1 MDQFVRDLITS
12 FVSAG
17 LVALMSAGVVL
28 TYATT
33 RIFNLGY
40 AGVAYS
46 AAYIFFELNTGAGW
60 PSWAAA
66 VFVIV
71 VVCPLVGLILDVAIF
86 RRLALASETAQIVA
100 TVGVLLSLPA
110 LCIYVVQ
117 VGIGGFG
124 WNIPQGLTILQ
135 VSGPGPQPVKA
146 YHLLNGVAITSDQI
160 IVLGVAI
167 VCIAG
172 LTIFLT
178 RSHTGLKMRALADRR
193 DLAETRGIN
202 DGRMSRLAWVL
213 GSVLAGVAG
222 VAGAPL
228 LHSLNTGVYTLVV
241 FVAVCAA
248 VLGRFRS
255 IPLAVVGAISISVI
269 SDLVISYWHWASNV
283 PGFSDSIPF
292 LFLIVGF
299 VVLGTGKVRLAGLIS
314 AESPPP
320 DYHRDLPAWRRLL
333 PSVIGLAA
341 LIIFLFF
348 IMGEFWVQAATQGLI
363 YSLIFLSITI
373 ITGIG
378 GMVSLAQAAFVSGG
392 ALFAGMLIQ
401 RYGIP
406 WFPALLCAVA
416 ACVLF
421 GALVAVSSLRLNG
434 IALAL
439 STLALAFVCSDL
451 LFQLNWLGNGLFGWT
466 FTQPKIGPF
475 DLSNTKTM
483 AGFVL
488 ILILAVV
495 LLIHNLQRSTTGR
508 QMLAVRNSPVAAASI
523 GVSPTTTK
531 LKLFALSAGIASLG
545 GVLLAT
551 TQVTI
556 TSGIAGSL
564 PYPLVGLLWLAVV
577 VVYGVRRPAGAI
589 VGGLVISLFPAL
601 LSSGFTLPFHLL
613 TWSGTQATEIPTAL
627 FGLGAVFLARRPD
640 GSFQDIARR
649 NFERRQRN
657 QQRKGRATTSSAG
670 EGASGASA
678 GALQI
683 PVNR

>member
-1 MDQFVRDLITS
+1 
-12 FVSAG
+12 
-17 LVALMSAGVVL
+17 
-28 TYATT
+28 
-33 RIFNLGY
+33 
-40 AGVAYS
+40 
-46 AAYIFFELNTGAGW
+46 
-60 PSWAAA
+60 
-66 VFVIV
+66 
-71 VVCPLVGLILDVAIF
+71 
-86 RRLALASETAQIVA
+86 
-100 TVGVLLSLPA
+100 
-110 LCIYVVQ
+110 
-117 VGIGGFG
+117 
-124 WNIPQGLTILQ
+124 
-135 VSGPGPQPVKA
+135 
-146 YHLLNGVAITSDQI
+146 
-160 IVLGVAI
+160 
-167 VCIAG
+167 
-172 LTIFLT
+172 
-178 RSHTGLKMRALADRR
+178 
-193 DLAETRGIN
+193 
-202 DGRMSRLAWVL
+202 
-213 GSVLAGVAG
+213 
-222 VAGAPL
+222 
-228 LHSLNTGVYTLVV
+228 LNTGVYTLEV
-241 FVAVCAA
+241 FIAVCAA

-255 IPLAVVGAISISVI
+255 VPLAVLGALSISVI

-299 VVLGTGKVRLAGLIS
+299 VVLGTGRVRLAGVIS

-320 DYHRDLPAWRRLL
+320 DYHRDLPTWRRLL
-333 PSVIGLAA
+333 PSVIGLAVF
-341 LIIFLFF
+341 IVFLFF

-421 GALVAVSSLRLNG
+421 GVLVALSSLRLNG

-451 LFQLNWLGNGLFGWT
+451 IFQLNWLGNGLLGWT

-488 ILILAVV
+488 VLIFATL
-495 LLIHNLQRSTTGR
+495 LLIRNLQRSTTGR
-508 QMLAVRNSPVAAASI
+508 QMLAVRNSPAAAASI
-523 GVSPTTTK
+523 GVSPTMTK

-556 TSGIAGSL
+556 TTGLGGSL

-589 VGGLVISLFPAL
+589 VGGLVIALFPAL
-601 LSSGFTLPFHLL
+601 LSSGFTLPFHLMS
-613 TWSGTQATEIPTAL
+613 WSGTQATEIPTAL
-627 FGLGAVFLARRPD
+627 FGLGAVFLARQPD

-649 NFERRQRN
+649 NFERRQRK
-657 QQRKGRATTSSAG
+657 QQRKDGLSAVPLSEGTSGSSEAIL
-670 EGASGASA
+670 EV
-678 GALQI
+678 
-683 PVNR
+683 PVKL

>member
-17 LVALMSAGVVL
+17 LVALMSVGVVL

-33 RIFNLGY
+33 KIFNLGY

-66 VFVIV
+66 VFVV
-71 VVCPLVGLILDVAIF
+71 LVVCPVVGLILDVAIF
-86 RRLALASETAQIVA
+86 RRLAQASETAQIVA
-100 TVGVLLSLPA
+100 TVGVLLALPA

-117 VGIGGFG
+117 VGIGGFN

-146 YHLLNGVAITSDQI
+146 FHLLSGVAITSDQI

-178 RSHTGLKMRALADRR
+178 RSHTGLMMRALADRR

-202 DGRMSRLAWVL
+202 DGRMSRFAWVL

-222 VAGAPL
+222 VVGAPL
-228 LHSLNTGVYTLVV
+228 LHSLNTGVYTLEV
-241 FVAVCAA
+241 FIAVCAA
-248 VLGRFRS
+248 VIGRFRS
-255 IPLAVVGAISISVI
+255 VPLAVLGALSISVI

-299 VVLGTGKVRLAGLIS
+299 VVLGTGRVRLAGVIS

-320 DYHRDLPAWRRLL
+320 DYHRDLPTWRRLL
-333 PSVIGLAA
+333 PSMIALAVFVV
-341 LIIFLFF
+341 FLFF

-406 WFPALLCAVA
+406 WFPALLCAVV

-421 GALVAVSSLRLNG
+421 GALVALSSLRLNG

-451 LFQLNWLGNGLFGWT
+451 LFQLNWLGNGLLGWT

-483 AGFVL
+483 AAFVL
-488 ILILAVV
+488 
-495 LLIHNLQRSTTGR
+495 LLIFATLLLIRNLQRSTTGR
-508 QMLAVRNSPVAAASI
+508 QMLAVRNSPAAAASI
-523 GVSPTTTK
+523 GVSPTMTK

-556 TSGIAGSL
+556 TTGPTGSL

-601 LSSGFTLPFHLL
+601 LSGGFTLPFHLL

-627 FGLGAVFLARRPD
+627 FGLGAVFLARQPD

-649 NFERRQRN
+649 NFERRQRK
-657 QQRKGRATTSSAG
+657 QHRKGELSPLSLS
-670 EGASGASA
+670 EESGPSEA
-678 GALQI
+678 ALEMPI
-683 PVNR
+683 KL

>member
-17 LVALMSAGVVL
+17 SVALMSAGVVL

-66 VFVIV
+66 VFVVV

-86 RRLALASETAQIVA
+86 RRLAEASETAQIVA

-146 YHLLNGVAITSDQI
+146 YHLLSGVAITSDQI

-222 VAGAPL
+222 VVGAPL

-241 FVAVCAA
+241 FIAVCAA

-255 IPLAVVGAISISVI
+255 IPLAVVGAVSIFVI

-299 VVLGTGKVRLAGLIS
+299 AVLGTGRVRLAGVIS

-341 LIIFLFF
+341 LIVFLFF

-378 GMVSLAQAAFVSGG
+378 GMVSLAQAAFVTGG

-421 GALVAVSSLRLNG
+421 GALVALSSLRLNG

-483 AGFVL
+483 AAFVL
-488 ILILAVV
+488 LLIFATVI
-495 LLIHNLQRSTTGR
+495 LIHNLQRSTTGR

-523 GVSPTTTK
+523 GVSPTMTK

-556 TSGIAGSL
+556 TSGTAGSL

-589 VGGLVISLFPAL
+589 VGGLVIALFPAL
-601 LSSGFTLPFHLL
+601 LSSGFTLPFGLMS
-613 TWSGTQATEIPTAL
+613 WSGTQATEIPTAL
-627 FGLGAVFLARRPD
+627 FGLGAIFLARQPD
-640 GSFQDIARR
+640 GLFQNIARQ

-657 QQRKGRATTSSAG
+657 QQRKGRAATSSAG
-670 EGASGASA
+670 EGASA
-678 GALQI
+678 GPAAALQL
-683 PVNR
+683 PLNR